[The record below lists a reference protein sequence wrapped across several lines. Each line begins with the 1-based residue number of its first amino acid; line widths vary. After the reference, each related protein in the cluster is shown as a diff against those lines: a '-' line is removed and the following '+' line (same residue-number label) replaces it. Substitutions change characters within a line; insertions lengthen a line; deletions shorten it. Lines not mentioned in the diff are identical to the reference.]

1 MTKEIMQSRVKEDML
16 CLLFPKY
23 GKKKKKQSKTP
34 RLCYL
39 QKGEGNIWW
48 GGGHINIG
56 QR

>member
-1 MTKEIMQSRVKEDML
+1 MTKEIMQPRVKEDML

-23 GKKKKKQSKTP
+23 GKKQSKTP

-48 GGGHINIG
+48 GGGDINIG